1 MWRRSGDVAFATVF
15 ALAIAIEAVPLGYLT
30 WTLLGRIGGERTD
43 GPLVTILVGVVV
55 SATLALVIVMAYVL
69 AYQYASARLEAA
81 LAERRRTWVT
91 RWLRVLDGSEPEPP
105 GPLRREAIEALV
117 GLREV
122 LRGGQS
128 DRVAGLLESYG
139 AADAYKRA
147 ASAGRVPTRLE
158 AIEAL
163 ASARVPSTLPALVRA
178 VSDPQPVVR
187 VAAARAAA
195 RTLASVEDAAARELG
210 AAALARALER
220 GHLPVGI
227 VEEVL
232 VLAEMAAALIVS
244 DLLLRDGVPPATLRA
259 ALDGV
264 GRLQLLVFAEEVAR
278 FLTHPDAEVRAAAL
292 RTTGRLGFLA
302 ETSRSAVIAALEAEE
317 DFIRIHAAS
326 AARLLPRA
334 QALSL
339 LAESLGDPS
348 WWVRRAAADAMASL
362 GKFGLAEL
370 GRVARQHPDRFA
382 RDIAEQALRERVP
395 ALVQAVAG

>member
-1 MWRRSGDVAFATVF
+1 MWRRPGDVAFAIVF

-30 WTLLGRIGGERTD
+30 WTLLGRIGTERTD
-43 GPLVTILVGVVV
+43 GPLVTILVGVVA

-69 AYQYASARLEAA
+69 GYQHVTARLEAA
-81 LAERRRTWVT
+81 LAERRRAWVT
-91 RWLRVLDGSEPEPP
+91 RWLRVMDGSEPEPS

-122 LRGGQS
+122 LRGNQS
-128 DRVAGLLESYG
+128 DRVASLLESYG
-139 AADAYKRA
+139 AAAALKRA
-147 ASAGRVPTRLE
+147 ATRGRVPARLE

-163 ASARVPSTLPALVRA
+163 ASARVPSTLTALVRA

-195 RTLASVEDAAARELG
+195 RTLASVEDSGARELG

-232 VLAEMAAALIVS
+232 VLAEMAAAPIVS

-264 GRLQLLVFAEEVAR
+264 GRLRLLVFAEEVAR
-278 FLTHPDAEVRAAAL
+278 FLTHPDAEVRAASL
-292 RTTGRLGFLA
+292 RTTARLGFLA

-339 LAESLGDPS
+339 LAESLGDRS

-362 GKFGLAEL
+362 GAPGLAKL

>member
-1 MWRRSGDVAFATVF
+1 
-15 ALAIAIEAVPLGYLT
+15 
-30 WTLLGRIGGERTD
+30 
-43 GPLVTILVGVVV
+43 
-55 SATLALVIVMAYVL
+55 
-69 AYQYASARLEAA
+69 
-81 LAERRRTWVT
+81 
-91 RWLRVLDGSEPEPP
+91 
-105 GPLRREAIEALV
+105 
-117 GLREV
+117 
-122 LRGGQS
+122 
-128 DRVAGLLESYG
+128 LLESYG

-210 AAALARALER
+210 ATALARALER

-339 LAESLGDPS
+339 LAECLGDPS

-362 GKFGLAEL
+362 GTFGLAEL
-370 GRVARQHPDRFA
+370 GRVARHHPDRFA

>member
-1 MWRRSGDVAFATVF
+1 MWRRSGDVAFALVF

-30 WTLLGRIGGERTD
+30 WTLLGRIGSERTD
-43 GPLVTILVGVVV
+43 GPLVTILVGVVA

-69 AYQYASARLEAA
+69 GYQLVSARLEAA
-81 LAERRRTWVT
+81 LVERRQTWVT

-105 GPLRREAIEALV
+105 APLRREAIEALV

-122 LRGGQS
+122 LRGSQS
-128 DRVAGLLESYG
+128 DRVASLLESYG
-139 AADAYKRA
+139 AAAAFKRA
-147 ASAGRVPTRLE
+147 ATAGRVPARLE

-163 ASARVPSTLPALVRA
+163 ASARVPSTLTALVRA
-178 VSDPQPVVR
+178 VNDSQPVVR

-195 RTLASVEDAAARELG
+195 RTLATVEEPGARELG
-210 AAALARALER
+210 ASALARALQR

-232 VLAEMAAALIVS
+232 VLAEMAAAPIVS
-244 DLLLRDGVPPATLRA
+244 DLLLRDGVPSATLRA

-292 RTTGRLGFLA
+292 RATGRLGFLA

-317 DFIRIHAAS
+317 DFIRIHATS
-326 AARLLPRA
+326 TARLLPRD
-334 QALSL
+334 QALVTLS
-339 LAESLGDPS
+339 ERLGDRS

-362 GKFGLAEL
+362 GAPGLAEL
-370 GRVARQHPDRFA
+370 GRAARSHQDRFA